1 MHIERYSH
9 VMHIV
14 SQVIGELRKDRS
26 SWDAFGA
33 CFPAGTLTGAPKIRA
48 MEIIA
53 GLEGA
58 QRGPYGG
65 AIVCKDFGG
74 DLNSCITIRSLYLK
88 DGMGYAQAG
97 AGIVADS
104 KPIKEYEEV
113 LNKAKVVRTAVA
125 AAHYLAGEQL

>member
-1 MHIERYSH
+1 
-9 VMHIV
+9 
-14 SQVIGELRKDRS
+14 
-26 SWDAFGA
+26 
-33 CFPAGTLTGAPKIRA
+33 